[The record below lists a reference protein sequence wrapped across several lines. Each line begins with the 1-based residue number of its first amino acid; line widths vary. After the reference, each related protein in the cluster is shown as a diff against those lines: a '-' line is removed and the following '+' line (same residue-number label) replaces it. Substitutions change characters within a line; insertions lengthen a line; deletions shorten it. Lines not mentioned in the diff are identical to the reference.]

1 MVSNLRLVPNTDK
14 MPASSQNAA
23 EARGPVPE
31 LAEATRTAVLYTIAL
46 NVFRQYGPSLASYA
60 AFQKAVLRNPHVAVR
75 VASQMSETAISV
87 DGTTGS
93 AAEASDYVACASLEW
108 AQVVGAT
115 AYLLEVQSDLEAQ
128 IQARGLYQ
136 VGN

>member
-1 MVSNLRLVPNTDK
+1 MVRNLRLVPNAD
-14 MPASSQNAA
+14 ARAIEAA
-23 EARGPVPE
+23 AAAPL
-31 LAEATRTAVLYTIAL
+31 LAEATRTAILYTIAL

-60 AFQKAVLRNPHVAVR
+60 AFQKAILRNPHVAAL
-75 VASQMSETAISV
+75 VASEKPGHGVTGAGTA
-87 DGTTGS
+87 GS
-93 AAEASDYVACASLEW
+93 AGEALDYVACTLTEW
-108 AQVVGAT
+108 AAQCGSV